1 MAKGRNLRGIL
12 SIFLGMPAFAQSPA
26 FEVAAVKTAAD
37 PGRQPMFCIIPCS
50 PGERLT
56 VEGGRVD
63 IRFMTLR
70 KLIVTAYRIK
80 PHQLSGPDWME
91 RQRFDITAKMPEGA
105 SRDQI
110 PEMLQALLANRFKL
124 SIHHEN
130 KDTPVMALVVG
141 KNGPHLEPAVAD
153 ADAVAARAASAPGG
167 HGLYTGQGDAH
178 EDDIGHVTVSG
189 ASYGPLQTGPPGGP
203 SRFELLAVSMPG
215 LVDLL
220 APHVGRPLIDM
231 TELKGRYHMVF
242 VMDLPPP
249 PPPGTGGDGGG
260 GRSGGPVSGGPM
272 ADPLGEGLFKAIE
285 KAGLRLEKRTA
296 SVASIVVDHV
306 EKTPTEN

>member
-12 SIFLGMPAFAQSPA
+12 SIFLGMPAFAL
-26 FEVAAVKTAAD
+26 AAVKAAAD

-105 SRDQI
+105 SRDQV
-110 PEMLQALLANRFKL
+110 PEMLQVLLADRFQL

-130 KDTPVMALVVG
+130 KDTPV
-141 KNGPHLEPAVAD
+141 
-153 ADAVAARAASAPGG
+153 
-167 HGLYTGQGDAH
+167 
-178 EDDIGHVTVSG
+178 
-189 ASYGPLQTGPPGGP
+189 
-203 SRFELLAVSMPG
+203 
-215 LVDLL
+215 
-220 APHVGRPLIDM
+220 
-231 TELKGRYHMVF
+231 
-242 VMDLPPP
+242 
-249 PPPGTGGDGGG
+249 
-260 GRSGGPVSGGPM
+260 
-272 ADPLGEGLFKAIE
+272 
-285 KAGLRLEKRTA
+285 
-296 SVASIVVDHV
+296 
-306 EKTPTEN
+306 